1 MEVLNL
7 SFGRFDGNPVCLIVV
22 LWRWFSSFFGGIFL
36 YPFWLWISI
45 SSNRTR
51 EKGNKGMVLLNRE
64 REKRMLWGVKT
75 FLMHLNGVCRLR
87 SAALVWDF
95 KGKDIE
101 LWPFFKNVIIALLF
115 EAVILKCRYKGYY
128 WSVDRWYLSSQ
139 VCIFEKCRD

>member
-1 MEVLNL
+1 L
-7 SFGRFDGNPVCLIVV
+7 
-22 LWRWFSSFFGGIFL
+22 
-36 YPFWLWISI
+36 I

-51 EKGNKGMVLLNRE
+51 EKGNKGMVVLTRE

-139 VCIFEKCRD
+139 VCIFEKCRDYIKMVLRLFFRFNYTCLLSCSWKYCCCISLIC